1 MSMTNRE
8 WLYSLDVADLADWF
22 DAEHVEHDEVDA
34 NDTREKLEA
43 DVTVYLI
50 DKVTTWSA
58 ERYALNE
65 EVIRWLDRQAAI
77 TERRYRELTGTFQL
91 ESDKRI
97 AELQEQVDELREKLG
112 IALDHAHD
120 TLSLV
125 DLEGNVL

>member
-1 MSMTNRE
+1 MTNDEYLKQLAERGDG
-8 WLYSLDVADLADWF
+8 SLQAWF
-22 DAEHVEHDEVDA
+22 DAEHVEHDDVDA
-34 NDTREKLEA
+34 NDSREKLEA
-43 DVTVYLI
+43 DILRDYLEFPG
-50 DKVTTWSA
+50 DR
-58 ERYALNE
+58 ERITAYIN
-65 EVIRWLDRQAAI
+65 RQAAI

-97 AELQEQVDELREKLG
+97 AELQSERDELREKLG